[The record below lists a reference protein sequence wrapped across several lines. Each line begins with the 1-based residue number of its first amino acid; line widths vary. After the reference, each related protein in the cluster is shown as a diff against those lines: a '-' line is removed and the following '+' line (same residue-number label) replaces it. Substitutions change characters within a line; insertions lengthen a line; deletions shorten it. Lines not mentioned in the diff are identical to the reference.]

1 MHTIKIGDQ
10 IVARSMPTRPLKS
23 LPLRLDL
30 AACLA
35 IVEHIDP
42 EMTAE
47 SIMAAGK
54 QLDIDRIDSCLEY
67 TELNLTDR
75 MTLKSAMTECGLLS
89 RGRKVN

>member
-35 IVEHIDP
+35 IVAHIDP
-42 EMTAE
+42 DMTAE

-67 TELNLTDR
+67 TELSLEDR
-75 MTLKSAMTECGLLS
+75 MILKSALSEFGLIP
-89 RGRKVN
+89 RGRKIR